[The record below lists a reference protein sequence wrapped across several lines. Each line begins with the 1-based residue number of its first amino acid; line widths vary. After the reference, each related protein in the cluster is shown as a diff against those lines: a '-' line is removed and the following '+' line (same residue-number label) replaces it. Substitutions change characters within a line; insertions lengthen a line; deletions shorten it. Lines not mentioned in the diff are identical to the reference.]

1 MDEQKALLQGLWR
14 KAFGQDEPLTIPCK
28 TASNATRMRFALYN
42 AVRGVRTGKD
52 KVDDLLRRAT
62 ENCSI
67 GFDPEDKSI
76 LIMQKKVMT
85 EMMQTVAGI
94 LGDAPELKKSDEQ
107 MEAEASLALLTKKL
121 NEGVSADQPTAVD
134 VGLPRVTPYYT
145 R

>member
-14 KAFGQDEPLTIPCK
+14 KAFSQDEPLAIPCK

-67 GFDPEDKSI
+67 SFDPEDKSI
-76 LIMQKKVMT
+76 LIMQKKIMT
-85 EMMQTVAGI
+85 EMMQTVAEI
-94 LGDAPELKKSDEQ
+94 LGDTPELKKSDEQ
-107 MEAEASLALLTKKL
+107 MEVEASLALLTKKL
-121 NEGVSADQPTAVD
+121 NEGVSADQPTAAD
-134 VGLPRVTPYYT
+134 VGLPRVTHYYT

>member
-14 KAFGQDEPLTIPCK
+14 KAFGQDEPLAIPCK

-52 KVDDLLRRAT
+52 KVDDLLRQAT

-76 LIMQKKVMT
+76 LIMQRKVMT

-94 LGDAPELKKSDEQ
+94 LGDAPELRKSEEQ
-107 MEAEASLALLTKKL
+107 MEAEASLALVTKKL
-121 NEGVSADQPTAVD
+121 SEGVSPAQPSVGD

>member
-14 KAFGQDEPLTIPCK
+14 KAFGQDEPLEIPCK

-52 KVDDLLRRAT
+52 KVDDLLRQAA

-67 GFDPEDKSI
+67 GFHPEDKTI
-76 LIMQKKVMT
+76 LVMHRKVMT
-85 EMMQTVAGI
+85 EMMQTIAGI
-94 LGDAPELKKSDEQ
+94 LGDSPELKKTDEQ
-107 MEAEASLALLTKKL
+107 MEVEASQALLMKKL
-121 NEGVSADQPTAVD
+121 SEGVSADQPTAAD

>member
-76 LIMQKKVMT
+76 LIMQKKIMT

-94 LGDAPELKKSDEQ
+94 LGDTPELRKTDEQ
-107 MEAEASLALLTKKL
+107 MEVEASQALLMKKL
-121 NEGVSADQPTAVD
+121 NEGVSADSPTAAD

>member
-14 KAFGQDEPLTIPCK
+14 KAFSQDEPLAIPCK

-67 GFDPEDKSI
+67 SFDPEDKSI
-76 LIMQKKVMT
+76 LIMQKKIMT
-85 EMMQTVAGI
+85 EMMQTVAEI
-94 LGDAPELKKSDEQ
+94 LGDTPELKKSDEQ

-121 NEGVSADQPTAVD
+121 NEGVSPDQPTAAD